1 MDDAQSRNDVD
12 LTVSRP
18 QSCPSPVRTECHGP
32 RPTDK
37 ASVESGCSANQMFR
51 EVTQRLCGSLDI
63 KTALDDTRR
72 YLASFM
78 PADAI
83 HIIEVDEVAGLMRT
97 VAFASS
103 GSPALLAESD
113 VLQLP
118 RKTLKDLNDFQRRLG
133 PIVNRPSDVPDI
145 AEVFARYGFTL
156 DISLVHLELD
166 RSERIAG
173 AVTISAEGIDRY
185 DERHVRLL
193 ELLRV
198 PFAIALSNAL
208 RYEEVNVLRARLEE
222 DNRHL
227 RSELRKTTAK
237 VIGTRLGL
245 RHVME
250 MVDQVA
256 PLDSPVLLLGETGSG
271 KEVIANALH
280 ERSSRRD
287 GPLVRVNCGAMPET
301 LVDSELFGHERGAFT
316 GAVATKLGL
325 FERAN
330 RGTIFLDEVGELP
343 AAAQVKL
350 LRVLQTMQF
359 ERVGGTRTL
368 STDVRVL
375 TATHRNLQEMVRR
388 GTFREDLWYRL
399 NVFPIH
405 IPPLRERKDDIPT
418 LTRHFMEM
426 RARDMNLSFHPT
438 LAQGAIDQLIAYDW
452 PGNVRELRNVIE
464 RALILCQGRPLAFPL
479 LGREREPRQRAL
491 QAPPDVPLVS
501 FEQATTRHILDAL
514 KQTRGRIKGPGGAAE
529 VLGLHPSTLRNKM
542 NRLGLDHYLS

>member
-1 MDDAQSRNDVD
+1 
-12 LTVSRP
+12 LEP
-18 QSCPSPVRTECHGP
+18 
-32 RPTDK
+32 
-37 ASVESGCSANQMFR
+37 GCNANQIFR

-63 KTALDDTRR
+63 KTALDDTRC
-72 YLASFM
+72 YLASLM

-83 HIIEVDEVAGLMRT
+83 HIVQLDEIAGLMRT

-103 GSPALLAESD
+103 GEPSFLPASD
-113 VLQLP
+113 VLQIP
-118 RKTLKDLNDFQRRLG
+118 RTTLKELNDVQRRLG
-133 PIVNRPSDVPDI
+133 PILNRPCDI
-145 AEVFARYGFTL
+145 PEVAETFARYGFPP
-156 DISLVHLELD
+156 DISLLHLELD
-166 RSERIAG
+166 RGERIVG
-173 AVTISAEGIDRY
+173 AVTISAKGVDRY

-198 PFAIALSNAL
+198 PFAISLSNAL
-208 RYEEVNVLRARLEE
+208 RYEEVNLLRARLEE

-227 RSELRKTTAK
+227 RSELQKGSA
-237 VIGTRLGL
+237 VVVGTRLGL

-250 MVDQVA
+250 MVEQVA

-271 KEVIANALH
+271 KEVLANALH

-287 GPLVRVNCGAMPET
+287 GPLVRVNCGAIPES

-316 GAVATKLGL
+316 GAIATKLGL

-330 RGTIFLDEVGELP
+330 HGTIFLDEVGELP

-350 LRVLQTMQF
+350 LRVVQTMQF

-426 RARDMNLSFHPT
+426 RARDMNLSYHPT
-438 LAQGAIDQLIAYDW
+438 LAQGAIDQLLAYDW

-464 RALILCQGRPLAFPL
+464 RALILCQGRPLSFPL
-479 LGREREPRQRAL
+479 LGREREPTK
-491 QAPPDVPLVS
+491 QAPRASNDEPLVS
-501 FEQATTRHILDAL
+501 FDQATARHIRRALDL
-514 KQTRGRIKGPGGAAE
+514 TRGRIKGPGGAAE
-529 VLGLHPSTLRNKM
+529 LLGLHPSTLRNKM
-542 NRLGLDHYLS
+542 NRLGIGVDQP